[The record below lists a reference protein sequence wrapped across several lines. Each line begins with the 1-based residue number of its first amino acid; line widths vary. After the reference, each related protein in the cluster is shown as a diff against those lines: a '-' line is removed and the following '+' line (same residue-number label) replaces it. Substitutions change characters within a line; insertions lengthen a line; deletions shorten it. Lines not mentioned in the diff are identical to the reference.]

1 MYIMYKTKSQA
12 EREAIREFS
21 TFATRHSK
29 LAFDLFA
36 IHPLDLDEMKADPCS
51 VCLCAF
57 EHDELIM
64 E

>member
-1 MYIMYKTKSQA
+1 MYKTKTQA
-12 EREAIREFS
+12 EKEAIREFS

-36 IHPLDLDEMKADPCS
+36 LHPVDMGEMKANPCS
-51 VCLCAF
+51 VCLCDF
-57 EHDELIM
+57 EHGELVM